1 VTAPEAGSTERP
13 LRVRVAIL
21 TYKRPD
27 TLRGLL
33 EALGPHLDAVAGDER
48 WHAEVDVLVV
58 DNDAAGSGRAALLDP
73 APFPLSYVVEP
84 EPGIAAA
91 RDRVLAESTG
101 IDLLAFIDD
110 DELPGPT
117 WLAPMVGLWSTARPA
132 AVVGH
137 VVPQFAEQ
145 PDPFVEAGGFF
156 VRPSHATG
164 AAVGSAACNNLLLDL
179 AQVRAHGLTFDRS
192 LGLRGGEDT
201 LFTRRLVAAGGVI
214 LWCQESTVLDLVPA
228 DRATR
233 EWVLKRR
240 YSHASTLSLVQV
252 ALAPSTGSRLAVR
265 ARATAAGSAL
275 VLGGLLRAGYGAAMH
290 DVNHRALGLR
300 STYRGA
306 GRVAGAF
313 GASYREYARA

>member
-1 VTAPEAGSTERP
+1 MTAAPGSPERP

-21 TYKRPD
+21 TYRRPD

-33 EALGPHLDAVAGDER
+33 EALGPHLDAVAADDR

-58 DNDAAGSGRAALLDP
+58 DNDASGSGRAALPDP
-73 APFPLSYVVEP
+73 APYALTYVVEP

-91 RDRVLAESTG
+91 RDRVLGESAS

-110 DELPGPT
+110 DELPGPA
-117 WLAPMVGLWSTARPA
+117 WLQPMVALWWERRPG

-137 VVPQFAEQ
+137 VVPKFSQP

-164 AAVGSAACNNLLLDL
+164 DAVGSAACNNLLLDL
-179 AQVRAHGLTFDRS
+179 TQVREHGLSFDRS

-201 LFTRRLVAAGGVI
+201 LFTRKLVAAGAEI

-233 EWVLKRR
+233 EWVLRRR

-252 ALAPSTGSRLAVR
+252 ALAPSAAARLAVR

-275 VLGGLLRAGYGAAMH
+275 VVGGILRAGYGAATH
-290 DVNHRALGLR
+290 DVTHRAMGMR
-300 STYRGA
+300 NTYRGA

-313 GASYREYARA
+313 GASYREYARS